1 MDRTS
6 EQVTVQTTMA
16 GPFHEHLF
24 PYLEG
29 LLFAAGTEGL
39 TDRQIARVFDVSLED
54 VEPICLHLLA
64 EQKAQGRMFEVRRV
78 ADAWQLITLSE
89 LSPYLR
95 SLALAPPPSALSQ
108 AALETLAIIA
118 YKQPITRLDIES
130 IRGVKS
136 ERAIGT
142 LVSRG
147 LICEAGRA
155 QGPGRPFLYQTTHD
169 VLDHFGL
176 ASMDEL
182 RRLFEQFLN
191 QE

>member
-16 GPFHEHLF
+16 GHFHEHLLPF
-24 PYLEG
+24 LEG

-39 TDRQIARVFDVSLED
+39 TDRQIARVFEVSQDD
-54 VEPICLHLLA
+54 VEPICLNLLA
-64 EQKAQGRMFEVRRV
+64 QQRAQGRMFEVRRI

-89 LSPYLR
+89 LSPFLR
-95 SLALAPPPSALSQ
+95 SLALAPPPSTLSQ
-108 AALETLAIIA
+108 AALEILAIIA

-142 LVSRG
+142 LLSRG

-155 QGPGRPFLYQTTHD
+155 QGPGRPFLYETTRD

-176 ASMDEL
+176 ASMEDL